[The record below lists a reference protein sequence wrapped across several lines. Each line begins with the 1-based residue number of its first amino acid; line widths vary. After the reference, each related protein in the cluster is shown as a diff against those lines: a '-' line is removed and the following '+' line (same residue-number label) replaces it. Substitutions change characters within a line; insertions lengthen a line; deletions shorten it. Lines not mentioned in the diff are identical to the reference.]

1 MAEENDKSER
11 TEDPTHKRLEDA
23 HKRGDVAKSQEVNT
37 WFVILASTVGMG
49 LIAPHSAS
57 QLAQWFRGVL
67 GEAGTMPVDS
77 GALRDLFIEAA
88 LAVGGALMLP
98 LALIVAAGIAS
109 NLVQHR
115 VVWSVEP
122 ITPKASKISPLSGFK
137 RLFSRDS
144 LVNFIK
150 GVLKLAIVGAL
161 MVAIVWPEFDRL
173 DTLIAVDVNML
184 LGVTREMSM
193 KLLIGVIVLLTFVAG
208 ADFLYQRHR
217 WFERQKMSV
226 REVKEEFKQ
235 TEGDPTIKAKL
246 REIRLQKARKRMMAR
261 VPEASVVVTNPT
273 HYSVALK
280 YEAGMAAPVCLAKGT
295 EAVALRIREV
305 AREND
310 IPIVENPP
318 LARALYAEVELDQTI
333 PEAHYRAVAEV
344 IGFVMRQRRRGGWR
358 PSR

>member
-1 MAEENDKSER
+1 MAEETEKSER
-11 TEDPTHKRLEDA
+11 SEDPTQKKLEEA

-49 LIAPHSAS
+49 LLAPHSAS
-57 QLAQWFRGVL
+57 QLAQWFKGVL
-67 GEAGTMPVDS
+67 GQAGTMPVDS
-77 GALRDLFIEAA
+77 GALRELFVEAA

-98 LALIVAAGIAS
+98 LALIVAAGVAS

-122 ITPKASKISPLSGFK
+122 ITPKASKISPLRGFK
-137 RLFSRDS
+137 RLFSSES
-144 LVNFIK
+144 LVNFAK
-150 GVLKLAIVGAL
+150 GILKLVIVAAL

-173 DTLIAVDVNML
+173 DTLVAVDVNSL
-184 LGVTREMSM
+184 LGVTRDMSM
-193 KLLIGVIVLLTFVAG
+193 KLLIGVIALLTFVAG

-217 WFERQKMSV
+217 WYERQKMSV

-235 TEGDPTIKAKL
+235 TEGDPAIKAKL
-246 REIRLQKARKRMMAR
+246 REIRLQRSRKRMMAR

-273 HYSVALK
+273 HFAVALK
-280 YEAGMAAPVCLAKGT
+280 YEAGMAAPICLAKGT
-295 EAVALRIREV
+295 EAIALRIRDI
-305 AREND
+305 ARENE

-318 LARALYAEVELDQTI
+318 LARALYAEVELDRMI